1 MKNMTLVEFAAKTA
15 SNEPVPGGGSI
26 AAVSGS
32 LAAALSE
39 MVANLTIGKKK
50 YAEVEEEMK
59 VVSKKAN
66 ALREKLLDDI
76 QRDSESFAKVMEAMK
91 LPKDTDEQ
99 KSVRQNAMQ
108 EGLKIAATIPFE
120 IASDAYEVM
129 PLADEVITKG
139 NQNAVTDGL
148 VAAMLAR
155 TAVLSALLNTKIN
168 LSSIKDEKFV
178 EQMSTKVKELEEKTV
193 EFEKNILE
201 KSPF

>member
-59 VVSKKAN
+59 VVSKKAS

-76 QRDSESFAKVMEAMK
+76 QRDSESFTKVMESMK

-99 KSVRQNAMQ
+99 KAARQNAMQ